1 MRALRVTPLQSHLGW
16 GQHADPLDQVA
27 LARDAPLFSP
37 LARGEI
43 HRQPGENDRDLLL
56 TLHVSARD
64 HVSARGHVSESVR
77 GCPRRP
83 HSPRSLGRGSGGG
96 GHIPHHTP
104 DFHYRPRFLR
114 G

>member
-1 MRALRVTPLQSHLGW
+1 MAPPQSHLGW
-16 GQHADPLDQVA
+16 GQQVA

-56 TLHVSARD
+56 TLHVSAR
-64 HVSARGHVSESVR
+64 GHVSESVR
-77 GCPRRP
+77 GRPLRP

-96 GHIPHHTP
+96 GHIPHHIP
-104 DFHYRPRFLR
+104 DFHYHPRFLR

>member
-1 MRALRVTPLQSHLGW
+1 VAPPQSHLGW
-16 GQHADPLDQVA
+16 GQHPGPSGQVA

-64 HVSARGHVSESVR
+64 HVSARGRVSESANS
-77 GCPRRP
+77 GPRRP
-83 HSPRSLGRGSGGG
+83 HSPRSLGRGFGGG
-96 GHIPHHTP
+96 GHIPHHIP
-104 DFHYRPRFLR
+104 DFHCHPRFLR